1 MNQHALGI
9 NTFRSAGGG
18 EERKQ
23 LSCSQVEGE
32 EKSKIITDVLLE
44 KINQLENK
52 VKTLEE
58 EKKKN

>member
-1 MNQHALGI
+1 M
-9 NTFRSAGGG
+9 
-18 EERKQ
+18 
-23 LSCSQVEGE
+23 SCSQVEGE